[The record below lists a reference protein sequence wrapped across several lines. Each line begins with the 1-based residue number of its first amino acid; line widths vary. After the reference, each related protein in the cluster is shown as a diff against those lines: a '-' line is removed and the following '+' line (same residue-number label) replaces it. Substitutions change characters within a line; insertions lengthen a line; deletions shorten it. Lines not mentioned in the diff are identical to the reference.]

1 MSTNPNSE
9 RPAQPDS
16 FTSEPEEN
24 LSLTAWDASFSELEF
39 DHDHGTEVDG
49 ALREIQAQWEAIC
62 SAA

>member
-1 MSTNPNSE
+1 MSTNPNSA

-16 FTSEPEEN
+16 ITSEPEEN
-24 LSLTAWDASFSELEF
+24 LSMVAFDASFSAFEF
-39 DHDHGTEVDG
+39 DHDHGTEVEP